1 MCKAA
6 GKSSHVQWG
15 GGGTV
20 HIRHQEE
27 LRSERRVGQLE
38 NSARFYELHR
48 PFVESALTVSEQ
60 ENNPLIF
67 LIPLITEH

>member
-1 MCKAA
+1 MCREEQPRA
-6 GKSSHVQWG
+6 VG
-15 GGGTV
+15 GGVTV
-20 HIRHQEE
+20 HIRHEEE

-38 NSARFYELHR
+38 NSARFYEPHR
-48 PFVESALTVSEQ
+48 PFMESAATVSEQ